1 MLRSAALQWYHYD
14 CVGLEPPAEEQNDEE
29 VAPEDFKCP
38 RCCIKANQQYLYMRK
53 IPATF
58 QKQLEAFQLQL
69 HHSRMPPN
77 SIPVLQ
83 VRGWHHLRGSHPH
96 HRTRTCKLHPICVA
110 VPCMLL
116 VFSRHIAHGKHGADC

>member
-1 MLRSAALQWYHYD
+1 MCLCLCLLTHLLPAAPAQWYHYD

-53 IPATF
+53 IPGSF

-69 HHSRMPPN
+69 HHSRLPAN
-77 SIPVLQ
+77 TIPVLQ
-83 VRGWHHLRGSHPH
+83 VSSGLGSM
-96 HRTRTCKLHPICVA
+96 V
-110 VPCMLL
+110 
-116 VFSRHIAHGKHGADC
+116 